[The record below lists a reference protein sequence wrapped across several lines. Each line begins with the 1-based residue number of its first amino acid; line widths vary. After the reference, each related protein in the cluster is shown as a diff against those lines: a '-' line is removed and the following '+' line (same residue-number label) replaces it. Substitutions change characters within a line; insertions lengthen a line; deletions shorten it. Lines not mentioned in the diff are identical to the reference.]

1 MKKLINYIRLCWNVF
16 YVNLIITMYE
26 AIYKT
31 NE

>member
-1 MKKLINYIRLCWNVF
+1 MEKLMNYIRLGWNVF
-16 YVNLIITMYE
+16 YINLIITMYE